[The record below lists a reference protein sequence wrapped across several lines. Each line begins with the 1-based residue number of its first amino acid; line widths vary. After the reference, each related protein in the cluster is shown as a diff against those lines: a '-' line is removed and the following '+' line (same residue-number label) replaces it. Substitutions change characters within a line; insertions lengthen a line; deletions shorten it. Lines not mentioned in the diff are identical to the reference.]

1 MKSSA
6 KILVAL
12 AAGAAIGGV
21 LGILFAPDK
30 GSATREKISDKAKDV
45 SDSIK
50 DYVSASKEKLERMR
64 ENLETK
70 LDKINRKIN
79 ETRNDYETASNSTM

>member
-1 MKSSA
+1 MKSTA

-12 AAGAAIGGV
+12 AAGAAVGGV

-30 GSATREKISDKAKDV
+30 GSATREKISDKAKDM

-50 DYVSASKEKLERMR
+50 DYVAVSKEKLEKMK
-64 ENLETK
+64 ENLEAK
-70 LDKINRKIN
+70 LDKVNQKITDVKN
-79 ETRNDYETASNSTM
+79 GYENTTI

>member
-6 KILVAL
+6 KVLVAL

-45 SDSIK
+45 TDSIK
-50 DYVSASKEKLERMR
+50 DYVALSKEKLEKMK
-64 ENLETK
+64 ENLEAK
-70 LDKINRKIN
+70 LDKVNQKIGDVKN
-79 ETRNDYETASNSTM
+79 GYENTTI

>member
-1 MKSSA
+1 
-6 KILVAL
+6 L

-45 SDSIK
+45 SDNIK
-50 DYVSASKEKLERMR
+50 EYVSVSSEKLEKMKDA
-64 ENLETK
+64 LEAK
-70 LDKINRKIN
+70 LDKINQKISEKRN
-79 ETRNDYETASNSTM
+79 GYETRNQTL

>member
-1 MKSSA
+1 MKSTA
-6 KILVAL
+6 RVLVAL

-45 SDSIK
+45 TDSIK
-50 DYVSASKEKLERMR
+50 DYVAVSKEKLERMK
-64 ENLETK
+64 ENLEAK
-70 LDKINRKIN
+70 LDKVNQKISDVKN
-79 ETRNDYETASNSTM
+79 GYENTTI